1 MNVSEMIEQIKSD
14 PGFQEMPEAAQE
26 EVIKQ
31 VHEVEFLRVTS
42 HDRIVQ
48 FLKAT
53 LGTMDLTTQDLKDNQ
68 ELVTWFVQ
76 MFTTIFTDVMEH
88 LIPVVN
94 PKSGNELQELIHRT
108 YVTLETLYELAEVKK
123 KKMPNITIAQVDH
136 SECDCDHDDE

>member
-14 PGFQEMPEAAQE
+14 PGFQEMPEAAQQ

-76 MFTTIFTDVMEH
+76 MFTTIFTEVMEH
-88 LIPVVN
+88 LIPAVV
-94 PKSGNELQELIHRT
+94 PGSSDDMQQLIHQT
-108 YVTLETLYELAEVKK
+108 YITMETVYELAGVEK

-136 SECDCDHDDE
+136 IDCDCDHDDE